1 MYYLVKQNI
10 FKENLINEGDNI
22 LLGFSGGPDSVFLFH
37 NLIKLKEIINFN
49 LYASHI
55 NHMYRG
61 KDADHD
67 ENFVRSICEKY
78 DIKYF
83 VKRKNATEY
92 AEELKL
98 TEEEAG
104 RILRYDFFRENLKE
118 VGGGKIA
125 VAHNLNDQAET
136 VLQRIIRGT
145 GIDGLSAMSFIN
157 NDIIRPML
165 NVTRSEIEK
174 YLHDNKYEFCIDITN
189 SQDIYGRNK
198 IRLNLIPYL
207 EKNFNLN
214 IQNTLYRMTETMEK
228 DKKIIE
234 KYIETRFKEILHKQ
248 NENEIFLDLKK
259 LKCMEYFETGR
270 IVRKAIEMLKGN
282 TNNLEMKH
290 IDYVNDFIFTK
301 NTGKTINLSEGIIA
315 EISYNNLIIRKNIE
329 ITENF
334 KYNICIG
341 TPLYI
346 KEISK
351 TILLRILDISEYDL
365 KDKKTVSLDY
375 DLIEGMIFIRNRIN
389 GDSIIPCGMTGNK
402 KIKDIFIDLKIP
414 KEERN
419 RKIIIVD
426 DNNIL
431 WVEGYR
437 IHNNYKVSHATKK
450 ILNITIMEEQN

>member
-174 YLHDNKYEFCIDITN
+174 YLHDNNYEFCIDITN

>member
-37 NLIKLKEIINFN
+37 NLIKLKEFINFN

-61 KDADHD
+61 EDADHD

-78 DIKYF
+78 GIKYF

-104 RILRYDFFRENLKE
+104 RILRYNFFRENLKD

-145 GIDGLSAMSFIN
+145 GIDGLSAMSFVN
-157 NDIIRPML
+157 NDVIRPML

-174 YLHDNKYEFCIDITN
+174 YLHDNNYEFCIDITN

-207 EKNFNLN
+207 EKNFNSN

-234 KYIETRFKEILHKQ
+234 KYIENRFKEILHKQ

-270 IVRKAIEMLKGN
+270 MIRKAIEMLKGN

-290 IDYVNDFIFTK
+290 IEYVNDFIFTK
-301 NTGKTINLSEGIIA
+301 NTGKTINLSEGVIA
-315 EISYNNLIIRKNIE
+315 EISYNYLIIRKNIE
-329 ITENF
+329 IIENF
-334 KYNICIG
+334 KYNICMDS
-341 TPLYI
+341 PLYI

-351 TILLRILDISEYDL
+351 TILLRVLEINEYDV

-375 DLIEGMIFIRNRIN
+375 DLIEGKIIIRNRIN
-389 GDSIIPCGMTGNK
+389 GDSIIPCGMTGSK

-419 RKIIIVD
+419 KKIIIAD

-437 IHNNYKVSHATKK
+437 IHNNYKVSSATKK
-450 ILNITIMEEQN
+450 ILNIAIMEEQN

>member
-78 DIKYF
+78 GIKYF

-174 YLHDNKYEFCIDITN
+174 YLHDNNYEFCIDITN

-341 TPLYI
+341 SPLYI

-351 TILLRILDISEYDL
+351 TILLRVLDISEYDV

-419 RKIIIVD
+419 RKIIIAD